1 MANTSADLVSL
12 DFNTIKDNLKT
23 YLKRSNSP
31 FKDYDFEG
39 SNMASMLDVL
49 AYNTYLN
56 SFYLNMVSREMF
68 LDTAQLRDS
77 VVSHSKELNYVP
89 RSYRSSEAE
98 INFLVTP
105 SSPTTTQ
112 LIIPRGQT
120 FTSRIGS
127 NTFTFSTDENKV
139 VSVNSNGAF
148 NIDLTIYEGTYLTES
163 FVYVS
168 SNNTQRFVLS
178 NPTVDTRSLLVS
190 VFENNGANVI
200 TYTRATSFL
209 GLNANSNV
217 YFLQGAENEQYELL
231 FGDDVIAR
239 RPKNGATVV
248 VEYRISA
255 GELSNGSDLFDI
267 DSSIQGET
275 NISDISTTRSAY
287 NGSINESVASIKFNA
302 PRYYQNQDRAVTTS
316 DYENLLRSNYPVI
329 SAVSAFGGEELD
341 PPQFGKVYISVDV
354 NNADGTPQGLK
365 DELYNFIKPRSP
377 LSIDPVFVDPEYLFL
392 AVDTNVRYSINQT
405 SLKVSDIKTLVTSA
419 VSQFNADN
427 LNDFKKTLRYSR
439 FVEAIDGAHFSVIS
453 NDTFVRPYK
462 IIIPSLSAAANYIIN
477 YGFELSNFNNST
489 PFKLQNEVSAIT
501 SSFFTFNNR
510 QCLIEDDGLGVL
522 NIVSLVGNAHEIVKP
537 IGTVNYTSGT
547 INLNGFIVQGYDGDG
562 VRIFVD
568 AKTRDIFS
576 TKNVILEI
584 RDADINVTIEAI
596 RT

>member
-510 QCLIEDDGLGVL
+510 QCLIEDDGFGVL

-537 IGTVNYTSGT
+537 IGTVNYTSGS

>member
-23 YLKRSNSP
+23 FLKRSNSP

-98 INFLVTP
+98 INFTVTP

-112 LIIPRGQT
+112 LIVPRGQT

-139 VSVNSNGAF
+139 VSINSNGVF
-148 NIDLTIYEGTYLTES
+148 NIDLTLYEGTYLTES

-178 NPTVDTRSLLVS
+178 NPTVDTRSLIVT
-190 VFENNGANVI
+190 VYENNGANI
-200 TYTRATSFL
+200 FNYTRATSFL
-209 GLNANSNV
+209 GLNSNSEV
-217 YFLQGAENEQYELL
+217 YFLQGAENEQYEIL
-231 FGDDVIAR
+231 FGDDVIAK
-239 RPKNGATVV
+239 RPKNGSTII

-255 GELSNGSDLFDI
+255 GELPNGSDVFDI

-275 NISDISTTRSAY
+275 NISNITTTRSAY
-287 NGSINESVASIKFNA
+287 NGAISESVASIKFNA

-316 DYENLLRSNYPVI
+316 DYENLLKSNFPII
-329 SAVSAFGGEELD
+329 SAVSAFGGEEVD

-392 AVDTNVRYSINQT
+392 DVDINARYSINQT
-405 SLKVSDIKTLVTSA
+405 SLKISDIKTLVTAA

-439 FVEAIDGAHFSVIS
+439 FVEAIDAAHFSIIS

-462 IIIPSLSAAANYIIN
+462 IIIPSLTNAANYSLS
-477 YGFELSNFNNST
+477 YGFELSSFNNST
-489 PFKLQNEVSAIT
+489 PFRLQDEVSAIT
-501 SSFFTFNNR
+501 SSYFTYNGR
-510 QCLIEDDGLGVL
+510 QCLIEDDGLGIL
-522 NIVSLVGNAHEIVKP
+522 NIVSLVGNSHQIVKP
-537 IGTVNYTSGT
+537 IGTVDYVSGL
-547 INLNGFIVQGYDGDG
+547 ININGFVVEAYDGDG

-576 TKNVILEI
+576 TRNVILEI
-584 RDADINVTIEAI
+584 RDIDINVTVEAV